1 MPPEI
6 VAKARA
12 AIASINATFQKG
24 LAKGVKIGFG
34 TDAAVYPH
42 GMNATEFGLMVGLGM
57 KPADAL
63 KTATSVDAEL
73 LGVADRLGTLE
84 PGKVADVI
92 AVPGDPTRDIHQTE
106 KVFFVMKDGVIYRND
121 RGKMGGSMSDSR
133 SGGLQ

>member
-1 MPPEI
+1 MPAEI

-12 AIASINATFQKG
+12 AMATINRTFQRG

-34 TDAAVYPH
+34 TDSAVSPH

-57 KPADAL
+57 KPIDAL

-84 PGKVADVI
+84 AGKIADVI
-92 AVPGDPTRDIHQTE
+92 AVPGDPAADIHQTE
-106 KVFFVMKDGVIYRND
+106 KVFFVMKEGAVYRNE
-121 RGKMGGSMSDSR
+121 R
-133 SGGLQ
+133 SHSSAK